1 MEKRFLSAMK
11 NDLITYE
18 KTQNIKACQ
27 GDDYTAGS
35 FLDYNFKD
43 YYEMISIDFSTQQV
57 LNADPKKE
65 NKSILLKI

>member
-43 YYEMISIDFSTQQV
+43 EMISIDFSTQQA